1 LAIGDNQ
8 GSKSAKTI
16 ESFVAVLFGSVLV
29 DWGTREFGISSG
41 NLLSLPNKFLKK
53 ISIVLGKQQ
62 VLGLLNH
69 LAKIINQLFTLC
81 RKLA

>member
-1 LAIGDNQ
+1 
-8 GSKSAKTI
+8 
-16 ESFVAVLFGSVLV
+16 
-29 DWGTREFGISSG
+29 
-41 NLLSLPNKFLKK
+41 LLSLPNKFLKK